1 MIAETVCSAVA
12 AAGLGIAVVTAY
24 RKRYLTAARIA
35 AYALVPLGLVMTGV
49 VEWLADTA
57 FSPIAWAGFGVLGL
71 SWLMFATTRAVE
83 RRRGGTRKERKAAR
97 EAAAPAATSPGASAP
112 ALGQSTRAQSPA
124 PRQKP
129 AAQGT
134 TTSATSRPSSRS
146 TESDRS
152 DHALTVGPRF
162 PCARMFSLGVDRVR
176 PVRCVIIAARC
187 WTRHRAM
194 PRRSRTSRADASSP
208 YPSHR

>member
-24 RKRYLTAARIA
+24 RKRYLTATRIA

-57 FSPIAWAGFGVLGL
+57 FSPVAWAGFGVLGL
-71 SWLMFATTRAVE
+71 SWLMFATTRTVE

-97 EAAAPAATSPGASAP
+97 EAAVPAATSPAATSPGASAP
-112 ALGQSTRAQSPA
+112 ALGQSARTQSPA

-129 AAQGT
+129 AAQGDDDF
-134 TTSATSRPSSRS
+134 
-146 TESDRS
+146 SDIEAILKK
-152 DHALTVGPRF
+152 HG
-162 PCARMFSLGVDRVR
+162 
-176 PVRCVIIAARC
+176 I
-187 WTRHRAM
+187 
-194 PRRSRTSRADASSP
+194 
-208 YPSHR
+208 